1 MKTIIQVF
9 TQKIV
14 KDRNF
19 KDISGYWGLGDLI
32 RGTIQLYQLSKKLNF
47 RLIVDYQLHPIS
59 EFLKGCNHEYFEL
72 IKLNKNNILFIDQQC
87 SEQYIINNK
96 NDVIYFLTNDFYNEQ
111 ELNEDDKNFIKT
123 ILEPNELFNNEI
135 NMLKN
140 KFDKFDIFHFRL
152 GDIEKSKMINTDYSI
167 FIQMLQNIKNNGV
180 NNLLITDSENFKKEV
195 KLKTNNINTLDTKI
209 THLGYNTDSN
219 KIKDTLLEFYIM
231 RYASIIYTYSI
242 FTHNNGISGFVYYI
256 NKIYN
261 IPIKR
266 IVYDYDKKLN
276 NINVINKFIKFREF
290 NWELYI
296 SKYKDLNFI
305 KNKHQAWNHFI
316 KFGINEERSCL

>member
-1 MKTIIQVF
+1 MKTVIQVF

-19 KDISGYWGLGDLI
+19 KDTSGYWGLGDLI
-32 RGTIQLYQLSKKLNF
+32 RGTIHLYQLSKKLNF

-59 EFLKGCNHEYFEL
+59 EFLKGCNHEYSEL
-72 IKLNKNNILFIDQQC
+72 IKSNKDNILFVDQC
-87 SEQYIINNK
+87 GSEKHIINNK
-96 NDVIYFLTNDFYNEQ
+96 NDVIYFLTNDFYND

-152 GDIEKSKMINTDYSI
+152 GDIEKSKMINTDYNI
-167 FIQMLQNIKNNGV
+167 FIKMLQNIKNNGA
-180 NNLLITDSENFKKEV
+180 NNLLITDSETFKKEI
-195 KLKTNNINTLDTKI
+195 KLKTNNIITLDTKI
-209 THLGYNTDSN
+209 IHLGYNTDSN

-266 IVYDYDKKLN
+266 IAYDYEEKIN
-276 NINVINKFIKFREF
+276 NKNIISKFIKFNEF
-290 NWELYI
+290 DWKKYI
-296 SKYKDLNFI
+296 SNYTDLKGF
-305 KNKHQAWNHFI
+305 KTKEQAWNHFI
-316 KFGINEERSCL
+316 KFGINEERSYF

>member
-19 KDISGYWGLGDLI
+19 KDTSGYWGLGDLI
-32 RGTIQLYQLSKKLNF
+32 RGTIHLYQLSKKLNF

-59 EFLKGCNHEYFEL
+59 NFLKEHNHEYSEL
-72 IKLNKNNILFIDQQC
+72 IKSNKDNILFVDQRG
-87 SEQYIINNK
+87 SEKYVINNK
-96 NDVIYFLTNDFYNEQ
+96 NDVIYFLTNDFYND

-135 NMLKN
+135 IMLKN

-152 GDIEKSKMINTDYSI
+152 GDIEKSKMKNTDYNI
-167 FIQMLQNIKNNGV
+167 FIKMLQNIKNNGV
-180 NNLLITDSENFKKEV
+180 NNLLITDSETFKKEI
-195 KLKTNNINTLDTKI
+195 KLKTNNLITLDTKI
-209 THLGYNTDSN
+209 IHLGYNTDSN

-266 IVYDYDKKLN
+266 ITYDYDEKLN
-276 NINVINKFIKFREF
+276 NKIIIHKFIQF
-290 NWELYI
+290 NSFDWKKYI
-296 SKYKDLNFI
+296 SNYNDLKKI
-305 KNKHQAWNHFI
+305 KTKEQAWRHFI
-316 KFGINEERSCL
+316 KFGINEERSCI

>member
-19 KDISGYWGLGDLI
+19 KDTSGYWGLGDLI
-32 RGTIQLYQLSKKLNF
+32 RGTIHLYQLSKKLNF

-59 EFLKGCNHEYFEL
+59 NFLKDCNHEYSEL
-72 IKLNKNNILFIDQQC
+72 IKSNKDNILFVDQYC
-87 SEQYIINNK
+87 SEKYVINNK
-96 NDVIYFLTNDFYNEQ
+96 NDVIYFLTNDFYND
-111 ELNEDDKNFIKT
+111 ELNEDDKNFIKN
-123 ILEPNELFNNEI
+123 ILEPNELFNNEL

-152 GDIEKSKMINTDYSI
+152 GDVEKSKMINTDYNI
-167 FIQMLQNIKNNGV
+167 FIKMLQNIKNNGV
-180 NNLLITDSENFKKEV
+180 NNLLITDSETFKKEI

-209 THLGYNTDSN
+209 IHLGYNTDSN

-242 FTHNNGISGFVYYI
+242 FTHNSGISGFVYYI

-261 IPIKR
+261 VPIKL
-266 IVYDYDKKLN
+266 IDYDYYEKLN
-276 NINVINKFIKFREF
+276 NKNIINKFIEF
-290 NWELYI
+290 NEFDWKKYI
-296 SKYKDLNFI
+296 SNYTDLKSF
-305 KNKHQAWNHFI
+305 KTKEQAWKHFI
-316 KFGINEERSCL
+316 KFGINEERSYF

>member
-1 MKTIIQVF
+1 MKTVIQVF

-59 EFLKGCNHEYFEL
+59 EFLKGRNHEYSEL
-72 IKLNKNNILFIDQQC
+72 IKLNKDNILFVDQYC
-87 SEQYIINNK
+87 SEQHIINNK
-96 NDVIYFLTNDFYNEQ
+96 NDVIYFLTNDFYND
-111 ELNEDDKNFIKT
+111 ELNEDDKNFIKN
-123 ILEPNELFNNEI
+123 ILEPNELFNNEL

-140 KFDKFDIFHFRL
+140 NFNKFDIFHFRL
-152 GDIEKSKMINTDYSI
+152 GDIEKSKMINTDYNI
-167 FIQMLQNIKNNGV
+167 FIKMLQNIKNNGV
-180 NNLLITDSENFKKEV
+180 NNLLITDSETFKKEI

-209 THLGYNTDSN
+209 IHLGYNTDSN

-266 IVYDYDKKLN
+266 IAYDYDEKLN
-276 NINVINKFIKFREF
+276 NKNIISKFIKFDKF
-290 NWELYI
+290 DWEKYI
-296 SKYKDLNFI
+296 SNYTDLKKI
-305 KNKHQAWNHFI
+305 KTKGQAWKHFI
-316 KFGINEERSCL
+316 KFGINEERSYF